1 MTAQTKE
8 IRQVMDLADSI
19 ILARRFGDNTI
30 AKHFRNDVSSDVDAA
45 RELFADK
52 YKYYVPKAKIQEA
65 FENATDLDSETI
77 VEYSVKIQLDLMKQD

>member
-1 MTAQTKE
+1 MTARNKE

-19 ILARRFGDNTI
+19 ILARRFGDNNI
-30 AKHFRNDVSSDVDAA
+30 AQHFRNDVSSDVDAA